1 MEFYPAAMTDIDR
14 ICEITEQAKAQLK
27 SMGLDQWQKG
37 YPNREVWD
45 GDIRRGAAY
54 VGAEEGTVIGTYT
67 FQTEP
72 DASYCDIEGRW
83 LSDKPYATIHRLC
96 IHDDVKGRGAAG
108 EFFAHAFTMAKNLGF
123 ASVRVDTH
131 AGNTAMLRAVEK
143 AGFVH
148 CGTVTLREGIQAGD
162 KREAFEKL
170 L

>member
-83 LSDKPYATIHRLC
+83 LY
-96 IHDDVKGRGAAG
+96 DDVKGRGAAG